1 VQNRVVPSLQN
12 AAVPDD
18 GRKRMLG
25 GRTMAAAGGQSS
37 DAKRRLMVGPP
48 DAKRRLPNGWESI
61 RDEEFRMSERA
72 QYARMLRDANHE
84 ARVTVGALVATIVVW
99 IVLGF
104 GLSGS
109 SIEVFHTPLWVVMG
123 TVGTW
128 VFAIIVS
135 IVLARHVL
143 ADADF
148 EVATRLAEQ
157 DAARAVAAGAQSADA
172 NAVDGN
178 AAAAGAADSGAVGA
192 AAADMAAS
200 DESEARH
207 E

>member
-1 VQNRVVPSLQN
+1 
-12 AAVPDD
+12 
-18 GRKRMLG
+18 
-25 GRTMAAAGGQSS
+25 
-37 DAKRRLMVGPP
+37 
-48 DAKRRLPNGWESI
+48 
-61 RDEEFRMSERA
+61 MSERA

-135 IVLARHVL
+135 VVLARHVL

-157 DAARAVAAGAQSADA
+157 DAARAVAAGAQGTPAVADA
-172 NAVDGN
+172 
-178 AAAAGAADSGAVGA
+178 AAAAGAQGA
-192 AAADMAAS
+192 AAAGKGAGAGAQGAAAAAGARA
-200 DESEARH
+200 ESEARH

>member
-1 VQNRVVPSLQN
+1 
-12 AAVPDD
+12 
-18 GRKRMLG
+18 
-25 GRTMAAAGGQSS
+25 
-37 DAKRRLMVGPP
+37 
-48 DAKRRLPNGWESI
+48 
-61 RDEEFRMSERA
+61 MSERA

-99 IVLGF
+99 IVVGF

-148 EVATRLAEQ
+148 EVATRLAEH

-172 NAVDGN
+172 SAVDGN
-178 AAAAGAADSGAVGA
+178 AAATGAADSGAVGA
-192 AAADMAAS
+192 AAADTAAS
-200 DESEARH
+200 DESGASH

>member
-1 VQNRVVPSLQN
+1 
-12 AAVPDD
+12 
-18 GRKRMLG
+18 
-25 GRTMAAAGGQSS
+25 
-37 DAKRRLMVGPP
+37 
-48 DAKRRLPNGWESI
+48 
-61 RDEEFRMSERA
+61 MSERA

-157 DAARAVAAGAQSADA
+157 DAAAAGAGTQGTPAVADA
-172 NAVDGN
+172 
-178 AAAAGAADSGAVGA
+178 AAAAGAQGA
-192 AAADMAAS
+192 AAAGKGAGAGAQGAAAAAGARA
-200 DESEARH
+200 ESEAHH